1 MIEVKHINKKFSIGN
16 QSVIALCDVSFSV
29 REGEIFALIGL
40 SGAGKSTALRCLNLI
55 ERPDSGSISVNGKEL
70 LELNAG
76 DLRRFR
82 GRIGMIFQSFN
93 LLSNRTVAENVAF
106 PLEVAGWKK
115 DAILT
120 RVEETLRV
128 VGLFE
133 KRNHYPSQLSGGQ
146 KQRVAIARGIANRP
160 HVLLA
165 DEPTSALDP
174 LTKEEVLTCLRDIN
188 QKLGVT
194 IVIATHE
201 INVVKRLAQRA
212 VIFNGGRIIEELK
225 VINGE
230 MEAKD
235 EFTKRF
241 LEVA

>member
-1 MIEVKHINKKFSIGN
+1 MIEVKHITKKFGN
-16 QSVIALCDVSFSV
+16 GSQSVHALCDVNFSV

-40 SGAGKSTALRCLNLI
+40 SGAGKSTALRCLNLL
-55 ERPDSGSISVNGKEL
+55 ERPDSGSILVNGKEL
-70 LELNAG
+70 LSLDAG
-76 DLRRFR
+76 ELRRFR
-82 GRIGMIFQSFN
+82 GRIGMIFQGFN

-115 DAILT
+115 EAIQT
-120 RVEETLRV
+120 RVEECLRV

-133 KRNHYPSQLSGGQ
+133 KRNHYPAQLSGGQ
-146 KQRVAIARGIANRP
+146 KQRVGIARGIANRP

-201 INVVKRLAQRA
+201 INLVKRLAQRA
-212 VIFNGGRIIEELK
+212 AIFSGGRIIEELN

-230 MEAKD
+230 IEAKD

>member
-1 MIEVKHINKKFSIGN
+1 MIEVKHITKKFGN
-16 QSVIALCDVSFSV
+16 GIQSVHALCDVNFSV

-40 SGAGKSTALRCLNLI
+40 SGAGKSTALRCLNLL
-55 ERPDSGSISVNGKEL
+55 ERPDSGSILVNGKEL
-70 LELNAG
+70 LILDAG
-76 DLRRFR
+76 ELRRFR
-82 GRIGMIFQSFN
+82 GRIGMIFQGFN

-106 PLEVAGWKK
+106 PLEVAGWKSE
-115 DAILT
+115 AIQT

-128 VGLFE
+128 VGLYE
-133 KRNHYPSQLSGGQ
+133 KRNHFPAQLSGGQ
-146 KQRVAIARGIANRP
+146 KQRVGIARGIANRP

-201 INVVKRLAQRA
+201 INLVKRLAQRA
-212 VIFNGGRIIEELK
+212 AIFSGGRIIEELN

-230 MEAKD
+230 IEAKD

>member
-1 MIEVKHINKKFSIGN
+1 MIEVKHITKKFGN
-16 QSVIALCDVSFSV
+16 GSQSVHALCDVNFSV

-40 SGAGKSTALRCLNLI
+40 SGAGKSTALRCLNLL
-55 ERPDSGSISVNGKEL
+55 ERPDSGSIQVNGKEL
-70 LELNAG
+70 LDLTASE
-76 DLRRFR
+76 LRRFR
-82 GRIGMIFQSFN
+82 GRIGMIFQGFN
-93 LLSNRTVAENVAF
+93 LIANRTVAENVAF
-106 PLEVAGWKK
+106 PLEVAGWKSE
-115 DAILT
+115 AIQT

-128 VGLFE
+128 VGLYE
-133 KRNHYPSQLSGGQ
+133 KRNHFPAQLSGGQ
-146 KQRVAIARGIANRP
+146 KQRVGIARGIANRP

-201 INVVKRLAQRA
+201 INLVKRLAQRA
-212 VIFNGGRIIEELK
+212 AIFSGGRIIEELN

-230 MEAKD
+230 IEAKD